1 MRNLIEKKRRLL
13 ELFVLSFI
21 TIFGIGSQFFSNL
34 AYSLNQGVLQTSFGI
49 GSEYLIIPSVVS
61 NFAFAMGVPLGHIFT
76 HRFGFKRNYLFFV
89 FYFC

>member
-49 GSEYLIIPSVVS
+49 GSEY
-61 NFAFAMGVPLGHIFT
+61 
-76 HRFGFKRNYLFFV
+76 
-89 FYFC
+89 